1 MCINIHK
8 GLYQDLDVVLMN
20 NYQPI
25 LQLSIL
31 IENKQASSL

>member
-1 MCINIHK
+1 MVMKSKEAWARISTA
-8 GLYQDLDVVLMN
+8 VLMN

-31 IENKQASSL
+31 IENKQAPG